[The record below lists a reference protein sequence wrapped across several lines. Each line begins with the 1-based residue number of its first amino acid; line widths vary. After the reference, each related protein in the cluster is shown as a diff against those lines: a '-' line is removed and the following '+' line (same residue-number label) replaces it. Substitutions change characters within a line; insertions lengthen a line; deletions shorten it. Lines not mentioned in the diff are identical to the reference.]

1 MECATS
7 TGGSVLDTLE
17 VDVSCQTVALVKK
30 KRKKER
36 KACLGRDRFTIGGG
50 IITVNMFYV
59 IIRHTAKQEGK
70 RHGKIIHKLQ

>member
-1 MECATS
+1 MECAAS
-7 TGGSVLDTLE
+7 TVDSVLDTLG
-17 VDVSCQTVALVKK
+17 VDISCQTNCIS
-30 KRKKER
+30 KKENLPKK

-50 IITVNMFYV
+50 VITVNMFYV

>member
-17 VDVSCQTVALVKK
+17 VDVSCHTVALVKESK
-30 KRKKER
+30 KKEL